1 MTIYLKQLIL
11 LLTLGLLTSVT
22 TQAQTVT
29 TIKFDQLQELRQL
42 PHDTLYVVNF
52 WATWCKPC
60 IKEMPYFEAAH
71 AKYKDQPVRVILVSM
86 DAVQD
91 MQNRVIPFVQKR
103 KLQSRLYLLDEP
115 DGNTWIDR
123 IEPKWSGAIPATMFF
138 NNKRRQYE
146 FIEREISEKE
156 LQELITKYKP

>member
-1 MTIYLKQLIL
+1 MSTYLKQLIFISS
-11 LLTLGLLTSVT
+11 LGLLFCTAA
-22 TQAQTVT
+22 QAQTVT
-29 TIKFDQLQELRQL
+29 TIKFDQLQELRQA
-42 PHDTLYVVNF
+42 PHDTLYVVNY

-86 DAVQD
+86 DALQD
-91 MQNRVIPFVQKR
+91 MEKRVLPFVQKR
-103 KLQSRLYLLDEP
+103 NLKSRLYLLDEV
-115 DGNTWIDR
+115 DGNSWIDR

-138 NNKRRQYE
+138 NNKRGQYE